1 MSSGVIVN
9 SWTKLLRMCQMNN
22 IINTC
27 FMNDSDRVL
36 QYGSLGSLL
45 KRNVFNTW
53 LSSLINNNEVT
64 IFPLEI
70 VNLQQNSDFKITEKN
85 NDAFKYIM
93 KNFFES
99 DSLFGHDLPLGFAAY
114 GPCLNQF
121 NKNIM
126 PCQEKDFEFHLS
138 FCFFFRLL
146 HLLAHLFLIDIMK
159 NFFESD
165 SLFGHDLPLGFAAYG
180 PCLNQFNKNIMP
192 CQEKDFEFQK
202 FKSWTRLCIVFFS
215 QPKKSTH
222 WFHYWSKQRYLWWR
236 KFSSIPSKFSMSEVK
251 NIEKDIQQLSLL
263 HEFPWG
269 HEPLESITHYE
280 SRCVESL
287 FQDFCKTNK
296 LKFNPDST
304 PSLIVCET
312 KLDLAVLAYLSNSY
326 AERWRKGKLK
336 NILHLHFKI
345 VPYKVCI
352 LLDAESSE
360 ILKRLKNLAI
370 HLSKELQKSGILL
383 FPTLNSKFTTSLES
397 LFSSFDEMGVPYIIV
412 LNETSLQSGIAGLRN
427 RDTTLQEQVHITELT
442 SKLVKYLKS

>member
-1 MSSGVIVN
+1 M
-9 SWTKLLRMCQMNN
+9 
-22 IINTC
+22 
-27 FMNDSDRVL
+27 
-36 QYGSLGSLL
+36 Y
-45 KRNVFNTW
+45 
-53 LSSLINNNEVT
+53 LI
-64 IFPLEI
+64 
-70 VNLQQNSDFKITEKN
+70 
-85 NDAFKYIM
+85 
-93 KNFFES
+93 
-99 DSLFGHDLPLGFAAY
+99 H
-114 GPCLNQF
+114 
-121 NKNIM
+121 
-126 PCQEKDFEFHLS
+126 
-138 FCFFFRLL
+138 
-146 HLLAHLFLIDIMK
+146 DIMK